1 MVTKNAAH
9 TVHFKCFIKY
19 VSINYCIHIKGGYV
33 KVSCLKICNTQ
44 NLQWCSLFFIPLF
57 KSNIQT
63 SRLRKNARA
72 HKRLISNSVLEG
84 YTLKGA
90 EGNNR

>member
-1 MVTKNAAH
+1 MFTKNAAH

-33 KVSCLKICNTQ
+33 KVSCLKICNIKFT
-44 NLQWCSLFFIPLF
+44 LVFPVF

-63 SRLRKNARA
+63 SGLRKKCTCTQKADIKQCFR
-72 HKRLISNSVLEG
+72 RL
-84 YTLKGA
+84 YA
-90 EGNNR
+90 EGGTR